1 MLTGGPI
8 VLAQDIVQGPS
19 EAFGDAYGEA
29 TIREKEFTF
38 SFGPP
43 ATETPELSLFR
54 DVIIS
59 FTEKSLAGEN
69 GTKASLNGNE
79 LLFTKT
85 VSNSERTSS
94 FIINRN
100 LLDSDTNTITLTAI
114 NGNSW
119 GVTEVTTSYIEAVGI
134 ALATLDSTQYGYL
147 EEPSRFTGLR
157 LDFKVATIFE
167 NYTLQVTGWDIDSA
181 DETQVF
187 LNGLPLGFLSVGP
200 NNDFN
205 DGDLFVLSKNDIRP
219 GANQIEFVQRAP
231 GEGWEG
237 LEFEKWAV
245 SDLTVNQLE
254 VDLIPSSLSIK
265 DEKITENVPFISL
278 ATVKNL
284 GTTASGSAVL
294 RYYTSND
301 SNISRAIDSFIIAR
315 SIPAIAAGATAS
327 FEKSIQTPLIDRG
340 VYLGVCVAIIGNDSN
355 GNNNCSVGLLL
366 DNKEE
371 ENTIIPGVLILLL
384 EEP

>member
-1 MLTGGPI
+1 
-8 VLAQDIVQGPS
+8 
-19 EAFGDAYGEA
+19 
-29 TIREKEFTF
+29 
-38 SFGPP
+38 
-43 ATETPELSLFR
+43 
-54 DVIIS
+54 
-59 FTEKSLAGEN
+59 LAGEN

-79 LLFTKT
+79 LLVTET

-94 FIINRN
+94 FIVNRN
-100 LLDSDTNTITLTAI
+100 LLDSGANTITLAAI
-114 NGNSW
+114 NANSW

-134 ALATLDSTQYGYL
+134 ALATLDSAQYGYL
-147 EEPSRFTGLR
+147 AEPSRFTGLR

-200 NNDFN
+200 NGDFN
-205 DGDLFVLSKNDIRP
+205 DGDLFVLPKSDIRT
-219 GANQIEFVQRAP
+219 GGNQIEFVQRAP

-237 LEFEKWAV
+237 VEFEQWAI
-245 SDLTVNQLE
+245 SDLTINQLE
-254 VDLIPSSLSIK
+254 VDLIPPNLSIK

-278 ATVKNL
+278 TTVENL

-294 RYYTSND
+294 RYYTSSD
-301 SNISRAIDSFIIAR
+301 SNINRASDTFLIAR
-315 SIPAIAAGATAS
+315 SIPAIAAGATAN

-340 VYLGVCVAIIGNDSN
+340 VYLGVCVTAIGNDSN
-355 GNNNCSVGLLL
+355 ENNNCSVGLLL

-371 ENTIIPGVLILLL
+371 ENTLIPGVLILLL